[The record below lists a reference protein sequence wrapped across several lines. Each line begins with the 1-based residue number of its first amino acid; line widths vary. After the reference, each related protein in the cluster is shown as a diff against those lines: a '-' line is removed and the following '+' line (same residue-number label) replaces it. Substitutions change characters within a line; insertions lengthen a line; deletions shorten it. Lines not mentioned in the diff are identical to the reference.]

1 MGRNNRQPC
10 ADAPWRIL
18 LALVCVLLVVV
29 LGAVQVAHTH
39 ADGAANHA
47 DCALCAAAHI
57 SVHPVHAPSPAPATS
72 VVATLE
78 ALPLAVLPRTLAIF
92 ALFTR
97 PPPPV
102 ADIVPA

>member
-1 MGRNNRQPC
+1 MARTDRQTRT
-10 ADAPWRIL
+10 DAPWRIL
-18 LALVCVLLVVV
+18 LALFCVLMVVV

>member
-1 MGRNNRQPC
+1 MSRNDRQHR
-10 ADAPWRIL
+10 ASRPWRIL

-29 LGAVQVAHTH
+29 LGAVQVAHSH
-39 ADGAANHA
+39 PDGTANHA

-78 ALPLAVLPRTLAIF
+78 ALPSVVLPRTLAIF

-102 ADIVPA
+102 ADIVLA

>member
-1 MGRNNRQPC
+1 MVRTGRQKRAN
-10 ADAPWRIL
+10 APWRIL

-39 ADGAANHA
+39 ADGTANHA

-57 SVHPVHAPSPAPATS
+57 SVHPVHAPSPAPATA

-78 ALPLAVLPRTLAIF
+78 AFPPAVLPRALAIF

>member
-1 MGRNNRQPC
+1 MGRNDRQPR
-10 ADAPWRIL
+10 ADRPWRIL

-29 LGAVQVAHTH
+29 LGSVQVAHSH
-39 ADGAANHA
+39 ADGTAHA

-72 VVATLE
+72 VVAVLE
-78 ALPLAVLPRTLAIF
+78 ALPPAVLPRTLAIF

-102 ADIVPA
+102 ANVFPA

>member
-1 MGRNNRQPC
+1 MGRTGRQTR
-10 ADAPWRIL
+10 AEAPWRIL
-18 LALVCVLLVVV
+18 LALLCVLLVVV

-39 ADGAANHA
+39 ADGADHA
-47 DCALCAAAHI
+47 DCALCAAAHV
-57 SVHPVHAPSPAPATS
+57 SVHPIHAPSPAPATA

-78 ALPLAVLPRTLAIF
+78 ALPPAVLPRALATF

-102 ADIVPA
+102 ADIFPA